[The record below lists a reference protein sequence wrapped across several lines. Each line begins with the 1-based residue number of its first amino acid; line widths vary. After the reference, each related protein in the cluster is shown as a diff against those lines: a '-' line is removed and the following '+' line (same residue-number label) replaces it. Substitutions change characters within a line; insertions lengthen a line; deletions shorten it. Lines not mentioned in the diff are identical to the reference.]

1 MKWCVG
7 YSYTIGEGLC
17 LLFFFFCKLKDRLS
31 ICKKMFIISCYSMIY
46 NLFLH
51 KKESEC
57 IMFQEK

>member
-31 ICKKMFIISCYSMIY
+31 ICKKNVY
-46 NLFLH
+46 NLLLFYDL
-51 KKESEC
+51 
-57 IMFQEK
+57 